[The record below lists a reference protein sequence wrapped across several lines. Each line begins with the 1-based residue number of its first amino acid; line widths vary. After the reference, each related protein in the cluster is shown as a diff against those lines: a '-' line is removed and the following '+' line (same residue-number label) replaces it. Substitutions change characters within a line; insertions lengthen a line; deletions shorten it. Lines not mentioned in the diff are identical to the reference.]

1 MKVKQSQ
8 KVVSE
13 QVLIKTSKH
22 FCTHLGKD
30 STAMKVPLIVIIGH
44 IVVHLSGKSV
54 VTESVDQYNYDY
66 EPELIIEIVE
76 GGEQVSDFEEKVDQT
91 ADSGSLINLH

>member
-1 MKVKQSQ
+1 
-8 KVVSE
+8 
-13 QVLIKTSKH
+13 
-22 FCTHLGKD
+22 
-30 STAMKVPLIVIIGH
+30 MKVPLIVIIGH